1 MEPPVHVH
9 WQKSSFS
16 GAEGPNCVEVARRG
30 DDVLIRE
37 SDEPGL
43 VLAASRAGLA
53 AFIAGIKAGEFDHFA
68 R

>member
-1 MEPPVHVH
+1 MAEELE

-16 GAEGPNCVEVARRG
+16 GNEGPNCVEVARRG

-53 AFIAGIKAGEFDHFA
+53 AFIEGIKAGEFDRFA
-68 R
+68 H

>member
-1 MEPPVHVH
+1 MESLVH

-16 GAEGPNCVEVARRG
+16 GSEGPNCVEVARRG

-43 VLAASRAGLA
+43 VLAASRADLA
-53 AFIAGIKAGEFDHFA
+53 AFITGIKAGEFDHFA

>member
-1 MEPPVHVH
+1 MSAPIQ

-16 GAEGPNCVEVARRG
+16 GGGGENCVEVARRG

-53 AFIAGIKAGEFDHFA
+53 AFIEGIKAGEFDRFA
-68 R
+68 H